1 MGNEYVMMNVKLP
14 AGTSYVRTDVTEEG
28 LKIFCVDTA
37 ESIVNNTESIEDVA
51 QKRNLDDVFRWI
63 DVTEIKKYDFGEK
76 REDEDEENLRQNI
89 LNARE
94 NYTSKGFY
102 APIYE
107 PSLDADGNIQFV
119 AGVTPAVSHSDVWW
133 NKKGAEFCPERD
145 SSQGTDEEY
154 YLFIGYLIKEG
165 HLTWKQAAVNSRSV
179 GNFWDSPDSPKA
191 MEKTGTRNCGGFYGF
206 VGNTCKYV
214 KQAKASG
221 YALMGGSFCDHG
233 CTNPVADALP
243 IYYPDFVIY
252 DSVGWL
258 VLHK

>member
-14 AGTSYVRTDVTEEG
+14 AGTSYVRTEVTEEG

-37 ESIVNNTESIEDVA
+37 ESIVNNTESIEA
-51 QKRNLDDVFRWI
+51 TTQKNDVFRWI
-63 DVTEIKKYDFGEK
+63 DTTEIKKYDFGRERENRYEEK
-76 REDEDEENLRQNI
+76 LRQNI

-102 APIYE
+102 PPIYE

-119 AGVTPAVSHSDVWW
+119 AGATPAEGHSSVWW
-133 NKKGAEFCPERD
+133 NENGEKFCPERD
-145 SSQGTDEEY
+145 SRQGTDEEY

-165 HLTWKQAAVNSRSV
+165 HLTWEQAAVDSRSV
-179 GNFWDSPDSPKA
+179 GNYLDSPNSPKA
-191 MEKTGTRNCGGFYGF
+191 MEKTGTRSYGGFYGF

-221 YALMGGSFCDHG
+221 YALMGGSCDYYG
-233 CTNPVADALP
+233 SNGPVADACT
-243 IYYPDFVIY
+243 IITSCDVRNN
-252 DSVGWL
+252 SVGWL

>member
-14 AGTSYVRTDVTEEG
+14 AGTSYVRTEVTEEG

-37 ESIVNNTESIEDVA
+37 ESIVNNTESIEA
-51 QKRNLDDVFRWI
+51 ATQKDDVFRWI
-63 DVTEIKKYDFGEK
+63 DTTEIKKYDFG
-76 REDEDEENLRQNI
+76 RERENRSEEELRQNI

-119 AGVTPAVSHSDVWW
+119 AGVTPAVGHSAVWW
-133 NKKGAEFCPERD
+133 NEKGAEFCPERD

-165 HLTWKQAAVNSRSV
+165 HLAWEQAAFDSRSV
-179 GNFWDSPDSPKA
+179 GNYRDSPNSPKA
-191 MEKTGTRNCGGFYGF
+191 IEKTETRSCGGFYGF
-206 VGNTCKYV
+206 VGNTFKYV
-214 KQAKASG
+214 KRAKASG
-221 YALMGGSFCDHG
+221 YELMGGSCYVEGGNFPVGDA
-233 CTNPVADALP
+233 CTF
-243 IYYPDFVIY
+243 YYSDRVFNF
-252 DSVGWL
+252 SVGWL

>member
-14 AGTSYVRTDVTEEG
+14 AGTSYVRTEVTEEG
-28 LKIFCVDTA
+28 LKLFCVDTA
-37 ESIVNNTESIEDVA
+37 ESIVNNTESIEA
-51 QKRNLDDVFRWI
+51 ATQKDDVFRWI
-63 DVTEIKKYDFGEK
+63 DVTEIKKYDFG
-76 REDEDEENLRQNI
+76 RERKNEYEEELRQNI

-119 AGVTPAVSHSDVWW
+119 AGATPAVGHSAVWW
-133 NKKGAEFCPERD
+133 NKKGMEFCPERD

-165 HLTWKQAAVNSRSV
+165 HLTWKQAAVDSRSV
-179 GNFWDSPDSPKA
+179 GNYLDSPTKT
-191 MEKTGTRNCGGFYGF
+191 MEKTGTRSCGGFYGF
-206 VGNTCKYV
+206 VGNTSKYV
-214 KQAKASG
+214 KQAKDSE
-221 YALMGGSFCDHG
+221 YALMGSSYSSSGF
-233 CTNPVADALP
+233 
-243 IYYPDFVIY
+243 YYPVDYARTIDHPAIGY
-252 DSVGWL
+252 NNSVGWL

>member
-37 ESIVNNTESIEDVA
+37 ESIVNNTESIEA
-51 QKRNLDDVFRWI
+51 ATQKDDVFRWI
-63 DVTEIKKYDFGEK
+63 DVTEIKKYDFGRERENIYEEK
-76 REDEDEENLRQNI
+76 LRQNI

-119 AGVTPAVSHSDVWW
+119 AGATPAVGHSAVWW
-133 NKKGAEFCPERD
+133 NEKGEKFCPERD
-145 SSQGTDEEY
+145 SRQGTDEEY
-154 YLFIGYLIKEG
+154 YLFIGYFIKEG

-179 GNFWDSPDSPKA
+179 GNFLDSLDSPKA
-191 MEKTGTRNCGGFYGF
+191 MEKTGTRSCGCFYGF

-214 KQAKASG
+214 KQAKASE
-221 YALMGGSFCDHG
+221 YALMGGSYDNDGDNF
-233 CTNPVADALP
+233 PVADACTIMFP
-243 IYYPDFVIY
+243 NSVSNH
-252 DSVGWL
+252 SVGWL